1 MQRINSETN
10 LKDEILMLENRQ
22 AHEALLLKQE
32 FQEAYESVKPINL
45 IKNTFAQAVTSPE
58 LKDNILKVSVGM
70 AAGYLTKMLF
80 VSVSKNPFKK
90 LIGTALLVGITN
102 VVARN
107 PETIKAVGL
116 GVLKML
122 RRR

>member
-1 MQRINSETN
+1 MQTKNPDIS

-22 AHEALLLKQE
+22 ANEGRMLKEE
-32 FQEAYESVKPINL
+32 FQDAYESVRPINL
-45 IKNTFAQAVTSPE
+45 LKSTFQQAAASPD

-80 VSVSKNPFKK
+80 VSISKSPIKK
-90 LIGTALLVGITN
+90 IIGTALLVGVTN
-102 VVARN
+102 IIAKN